1 MKDLIFITAYCPDE
15 KRETILR
22 NLVNS
27 LNNFTDKF
35 DIMVISHTPIPFD
48 IQKKVDIC
56 IFDKKNEILTDWDL
70 LNQPWFN
77 PNDERRIQSSFLSKK
92 NTHLAIWRMFILGF
106 SLAKNA
112 GYKKIHAIEYDS
124 EISNTDEF
132 LENSNLLQKYDYVAY
147 IKKAPTVDDIL
158 FGSFLSI
165 NLDKIHPFLLNLDE
179 EAIKQ
184 MIRKSSS
191 KSPELLLQNL
201 IDESNNV
208 FYKDRAILDNKGNR
222 FGTIDGQVQSE
233 FIPWGLPFYDPLTN
247 NIDFIIW
254 NTKNPSGVE
263 YSIILNGKKIIYVD
277 KTLLNHWRLVSL
289 GSIDEIQTIMV
300 LENNKLKD
308 NFIISSRE
316 EKEIF
321 KKSSFRSTKSD

>member
-1 MKDLIFITAYCPDE
+1 MKDLIFISAYCPDE
-15 KRETILR
+15 NRESILR
-22 NLVNS
+22 ELVIS
-27 LNNFTDKF
+27 LNKFKERF
-35 DIMVISHTPIPFD
+35 DIMVVSHTTIPLD

-56 IFDKKNEILTDWDL
+56 VFDKKNEILTDWDL

-124 EISNTDEF
+124 IISNTDEF
-132 LENSNLLQKYDYVAY
+132 VENSNLLEKYDYVAY

-165 NLDKIHPFLLNLDE
+165 NLDKIHPFLLKLDE
-179 EAIKQ
+179 DAIKQ
-184 MIRKSSS
+184 MIRDSSS

-208 FYKDRAILDNKGNR
+208 FYKDRVILDNKGNK
-222 FGTIDGQVQSE
+222 FGIIDGQIENE

-247 NIDFIIW
+247 KIDFLVW
-254 NTKNPSGVE
+254 NTKNPNGVE
-263 YSIILNGKKIIYVD
+263 YSIIVNRNKFIYID

-289 GSIDEIQTIMV
+289 GSIDEIETILV

-308 NFIISSRE
+308 NYIISTEE

-321 KKSSFRSTKSD
+321 KKSSFRSKNPD

>member
-1 MKDLIFITAYCPDE
+1 MKDLIFISAYCPDE
-15 KRETILR
+15 TRESILR
-22 NLVNS
+22 ELIIS
-27 LNNFTDKF
+27 LNKF
-35 DIMVISHTPIPFD
+35 RDTFDVMLVSHTTIPLD

-124 EISNTDEF
+124 VISNTDEF
-132 LENSNLLQKYDYVAY
+132 LENSSLLETYDYVAY

-158 FGSFLSI
+158 FGSFISI
-165 NLDKIHPFLLNLDE
+165 NLNKIHPFLLNLDE
-179 EAIKQ
+179 DAIKQ
-184 MIRKSSS
+184 MIRNSSS
-191 KSPELLLQNL
+191 KSPELMLQNL
-201 IDESNNV
+201 IDVSNNV
-208 FYKDRAILDNKGNR
+208 FYKDRVVLDNKGNR
-222 FGTIDGQVQSE
+222 FGIIDGQVQSE
-233 FIPWGLPFYDPLTN
+233 FIPWGLPFYDPKTN
-247 NIDFIIW
+247 NIDFIVW
-254 NTKNPSGVE
+254 NTKNPNGVE
-263 YSIILNGKKIIYVD
+263 YSIIINGKKIIYID

-289 GSIDEIQTIMV
+289 GSMNEIETIMV

-308 NFIISSRE
+308 NFIISTE
-316 EKEIF
+316 EQKEIF
-321 KKSSFRSTKSD
+321 KKSSFRSINPD